1 LLNQTIIS
9 LFKNKEMFKL
19 LSKEQF
25 DALTPEQQSY
35 YMEQKALHDKGEL
48 DKTVK
53 GLVDG
58 QVASVKENLE
68 KEIEAQKEE
77 VSKVTVKL
85 DEAQK
90 EIDQLKADASRIR
103 VAANENEAKGR
114 AFDIALDEAM
124 KENADE
130 LKELSKDKNAKVRL
144 QLKAVGTMGI
154 SSVSGIDLANAQ
166 LRPGIVPIPNRRLHM
181 RDIMNT
187 GRMTTSDFHYLR
199 ETGGEGDVGVWAENS
214 GNKPQLDFDYIES
227 VAPSQY
233 IAGFL
238 QISRK
243 ALDDIPAM
251 RSALSMRLLE
261 KYLVAEDAQILNGTG
276 TGSQLEGILQVAEAY
291 DGAKDRLIER
301 VVDAIGQL
309 EENNHYADG
318 IVLKPRDWSEIALT
332 VGNTQEFTLPGVG
345 VVNVTN
351 GVMYINGVPIYKING
366 MPSNDRQF
374 LVGDWMLG
382 SQLLIREDPIVEFSY
397 ENATNFQRN
406 EVTVRVEGRVAL
418 PIYYDDAYVKG
429 DTNTP
434 TT

>member
-1 LLNQTIIS
+1 
-9 LFKNKEMFKL
+9 MFKEL
-19 LSKEQF
+19 TKEQF
-25 DALTPEQQSY
+25 DALTADQQAY
-35 YMEQKALHDKGEL
+35 YMQQKREHDQANLE
-48 DKTVK
+48 KTVK
-53 GLVDG
+53 GLVEG
-58 QVASVKENLE
+58 QVSTVKEELNG
-68 KEIEAQKEE
+68 EIEKLKE
-77 VSKVTVKL
+77 SNSTLTVKL
-85 DEAQK
+85 DEA
-90 EIDQLKADASRIR
+90 DKAIEQFKANENRIR

-124 KENADE
+124 KENSDE
-130 LKELSKDKNAKVRL
+130 LKTLSTDKNAKVRL

-154 SSVSGIDLANAQ
+154 SSISNIDLANAQ

-199 ETGGEGDVGVWAENS
+199 EVGGEGDVGVWAENS
-214 GNKPQLDFDYIES
+214 GDKPQVDFDYIEA

-261 KYLVAEDAQILNGTG
+261 KYLVAEDAQILNGNG
-276 TGSQLEGILQVAEAY
+276 TGNQLEGILQVAELY
-291 DGAKDRLIER
+291 DGDKDRLIER

-318 IVLKPRDWSEIALT
+318 IVLRPRDWSEIALT

-351 GVMYINGVPIYKING
+351 GIMYINGVPIYKING
-366 MPSNDRQF
+366 MPADNRQF

-382 SQLLIREDPIVEFSY
+382 SQLLIREDPVVEFSY

-418 PIYYDDAYVKG
+418 PIYYDNAYVKG
-429 DTNTP
+429 STFA